1 MVELLIGLQVRALL
15 VGRGRISDTSPDD
28 QMNDVFG
35 YIAYGDNEVYHLG
48 ALLSALKLLHN
59 CPRAKIVVA
68 TDRPELFRRYPVE
81 TTTITAD
88 QKESMSFGRRYH
100 FGIKAAC
107 LIEILKR
114 ADRLI
119 FMDCDH
125 YPYADPSRG
134 FRRISPTRSF
144 MRKCEGQ
151 HRLYPVLSGKNVKIG
166 DYTLTG
172 HEPMW
177 QSGIL
182 GIHRANAGALAE
194 AYCAMLAVRELTKTD
209 APEQFC
215 IGVALS
221 QSGLTL
227 GRHRLPV
234 GDYNTRGKKAF
245 ASPRVLQ
252 FFKAYGD
259 APIAEQI
266 WRAGWYRLWRAP
278 MDLWRQRDR
287 WSF

>member
-1 MVELLIGLQVRALL
+1 MRVLIGEDPRHF
-15 VGRGRISDTSPDD
+15 SPTDR
-28 QMNDVFG
+28 MNDVFG

-59 CPRAKIVVA
+59 CPGAKIIVA

-81 TTTITAD
+81 TMAITAD
-88 QKESMSFGRRYH
+88 QKELMSFGRRYH

-119 FMDCDH
+119 FMDSDH
-125 YPYADPSRG
+125 YPYADPSKG
-134 FRRISPTRSF
+134 FRQISPTRSF

-151 HRLYPVLSGKNVKIG
+151 HRLYPVLSGKGVKIG
-166 DYTLTG
+166 HYTLTG

-182 GIHRANAGALAE
+182 GVHRANAGALTE
-194 AYCAMLAVRELTKTD
+194 AYSAMLAVRELTKTD

-221 QSGLTL
+221 QGGLAL
-227 GRHRLPV
+227 GRHHLPV
-234 GDYNTRGKKAF
+234 SDYNTRGKKAF

-252 FFKAYGD
+252 FFRAYGE

-266 WRAGWYRLWRAP
+266 RRAGWYRLWRAP

-287 WSF
+287 WSL

>member
-1 MVELLIGLQVRALL
+1 
-15 VGRGRISDTSPDD
+15 
-28 QMNDVFG
+28 MNDVFG
-35 YIAYGDNEVYHLG
+35 YVAYGDNEVYHFG
-48 ALLSALKLLHN
+48 ALLSALKLLYH
-59 CPRAKIVVA
+59 CPHAKIIVA
-68 TDRPELFRRYPVE
+68 TDRPELFRPYPVE
-81 TTTITAD
+81 TMTITAG
-88 QKESMSFGRRYH
+88 QKELMSFGWRYH

-107 LIEILKR
+107 LIEILNR

-119 FMDCDH
+119 FMDSDH
-125 YPYADPSRG
+125 YPYLDPTRG
-134 FRRISPTRSF
+134 FRQITPIRSF
-144 MRKCEGQ
+144 MRKCEGR
-151 HRLYPVLSGKNVKIG
+151 HRRYPVLSGKGVKIG

-172 HEPMW
+172 DEPMW

-182 GIHRANAGALAE
+182 GIHRANISALTK
-194 AYCAMLAVRELTKTD
+194 AYAAMLAVRELTNTD

-221 QSGLTL
+221 RNELAVS
-227 GRHRLPV
+227 RHHLPV
-234 GDYNTRGKKAF
+234 SDYNTRGKKAL

-252 FFKAYGD
+252 FFEMYSD

-266 WRAGWYRLWRAP
+266 RRAGWYRLWRTP

>member
-1 MVELLIGLQVRALL
+1 
-15 VGRGRISDTSPDD
+15 
-28 QMNDVFG
+28 MNDVFG
-35 YIAYGDNEVYHLG
+35 YIAYGDNEVYHFG

-59 CPRAKIVVA
+59 CPAAKIIVA

-81 TTTITAD
+81 TITITAD
-88 QKESMSFGRRYH
+88 QKELMSFGWRYH
-100 FGIKAAC
+100 FGIKAAS
-107 LIEILKR
+107 LSEILKR

-119 FMDCDH
+119 FMDSDH
-125 YPYADPSRG
+125 YPYADPSRE
-134 FRRISPTRSF
+134 FRQISPTRSF
-144 MRKCEGQ
+144 MRKCEGE
-151 HRLYPVLSGKNVKIG
+151 HRLYPVLSGKGIKIA

-182 GIHRANAGALAE
+182 GIHRANVGALTE
-194 AYCAMLAVRELTKTD
+194 AYSAMLAVRELTNTD

-221 QSGLTL
+221 RNGLAL
-227 GRHRLPV
+227 SRHRLPV
-234 GDYNTRGKKAF
+234 SDYNTRGKKAF

-252 FFKAYGD
+252 FFKMYGE

-266 WRAGWYRLWRAP
+266 RRAGWYRLWRAP
-278 MDLWRQRDR
+278 IDLWRQRDR

>member
-1 MVELLIGLQVRALL
+1 
-15 VGRGRISDTSPDD
+15 
-28 QMNDVFG
+28 MNDVFG
-35 YIAYGDNEVYHLG
+35 YIAYGDNEVYHFG

-59 CPRAKIVVA
+59 CSGARIIVA
-68 TDRPELFRRYPVE
+68 TDRPELFRGYPVE
-81 TTTITAD
+81 TIAITAE
-88 QKESMSFGRRYH
+88 QKEFMSFGWRYH
-100 FGIKAAC
+100 FGIKAAF
-107 LIEILKR
+107 LIEILKQ

-119 FMDCDH
+119 FMDSDH
-125 YPYADPSRG
+125 YPYVDPSRG
-134 FRRISPTRSF
+134 FRQISPIRSF
-144 MRKCEGQ
+144 MRKCEGE
-151 HRLYPVLSGKNVKIG
+151 HRLYPVLTGKGVKIA

-182 GIHRANAGALAE
+182 GIHRANVGALTE
-194 AYCAMLAVRELTKTD
+194 AYSAMLAVRELTNTD

-221 QSGLTL
+221 RKGLAL
-227 GRHRLPV
+227 SRHHLPV
-234 GDYNTRGKKAF
+234 SDYNTRGKKAF

-252 FFKAYGD
+252 FFKMYGD

-266 WRAGWYRLWRAP
+266 RRAGWYRLWRSP
-278 MDLWRQRDR
+278 VDLWRQRRR